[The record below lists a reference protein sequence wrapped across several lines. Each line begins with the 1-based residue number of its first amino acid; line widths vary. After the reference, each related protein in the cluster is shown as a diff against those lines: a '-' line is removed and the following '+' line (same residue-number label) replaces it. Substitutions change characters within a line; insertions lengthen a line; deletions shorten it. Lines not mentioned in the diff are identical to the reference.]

1 MKEYKLNMNPKAA
14 SVLSEADV
22 RKQIHIMIND
32 YMDSHLEI
40 EEVKVEIA
48 RGTSIRY
55 TFTIHDTSEKT
66 LDNVN
71 KYIHSIFDFESY
83 AKKRD
88 VISDC
93 TVYFINPKE
102 KKFNLVFTIKFI

>member
-1 MKEYKLNMNPKAA
+1 
-14 SVLSEADV
+14 
-22 RKQIHIMIND
+22 
-32 YMDSHLEI
+32 MDSHLEI
-40 EEVKVEIA
+40 KEVKVEIA

-88 VISDC
+88 VIPDC

>member
-1 MKEYKLNMNPKAA
+1 
-14 SVLSEADV
+14 
-22 RKQIHIMIND
+22 
-32 YMDSHLEI
+32 MDSHLEI
-40 EEVKVEIA
+40 KEVKVEIA
-48 RGTSIRY
+48 RRTSIRY
-55 TFTIHDTSEKT
+55 TFTIHDTSEKI

-88 VISDC
+88 VIPDC

-102 KKFNLVFTIKFI
+102 KKIQPCFHYKIYLNHGIFLLYQFFNQRS

>member
-1 MKEYKLNMNPKAA
+1 
-14 SVLSEADV
+14 
-22 RKQIHIMIND
+22 
-32 YMDSHLEI
+32 MDSHLEI
-40 EEVKVEIA
+40 KEVKVEIA